1 VFVLGEV
8 LATSAGDSAGYRKR
22 YGELKPLYRQLAAE
36 VADTLRSKLKG
47 ADIDLVTVSS
57 RVKNTD
63 SVLEKIT
70 RKQYQDP
77 FRQMTDL
84 AGVRVV
90 CPYEADLGQIS
101 EIVEQAFKVRE
112 RIDKAVALGADRMGY
127 QGRAFVVELGPGYA
141 GGRYEGIT
149 ALPCEIQVRTILQ
162 DAWAIIDHQL
172 VYKNKDAT
180 PVRVRRD
187 LNNVGSLLEI
197 AQGIFDSIRDK
208 RSGYI
213 REIAQV
219 EDESRK
225 RGDPARFLSQPV
237 DLDTVLAYARWKFPD
252 LSASEKLT
260 QSLLRD
266 LDVRA
271 YPTLERLN
279 EAVDRAAPAVAIYRN
294 EMPGWFKSSTD
305 FLTKSLGFVDQ
316 GFRQRHGFSQN
327 TREAFQRLGH
337 LVTPAA

>member
-1 VFVLGEV
+1 MAAEADWV
-8 LATSAGDSAGYRKR
+8 AYRKR
-22 YGELKPLYRQLAAE
+22 YGELKPLYRRLASE
-36 VADTLRSKLKG
+36 VVEMMRSRLKAAG
-47 ADIDLVTVSS
+47 IDLVTVSS

-63 SVLEKIT
+63 SVMEKIT

-77 FRQMTDL
+77 FLQMTDL

-90 CPYEADLGQIS
+90 CPYEADLVRIG
-101 EIVEQAFKVRE
+101 EIVEGAFEVRE
-112 RIDKAVALGADRMGY
+112 RIDKAAALGTDRMGY
-127 QGRAFVVELGPGYA
+127 QGRAFVVELGAAYA

-162 DAWAIIDHQL
+162 DAWAVIDHQL
-172 VYKNKDAT
+172 VYKSKDAT
-180 PVRVRRD
+180 PTRVRRD

-197 AQGIFDSIRDK
+197 AQGIFDSIREK
-208 RSGYI
+208 RSDYI

-219 EDESRK
+219 EDESRR
-225 RGDPARFLSQPV
+225 RGDPTRFLSQPV
-237 DLDTVLAYARWKFPD
+237 DLDTVLAYARWKFPE
-252 LSASEKLT
+252 LPASEKLT

-271 YPTLERLN
+271 YPTLEHLN
-279 EAVDRAAPAVAIYRN
+279 AAVDRAAPAVAVYRS

-316 GFRQRHGFSQN
+316 DFRRRHGFAQP
-327 TREAFQRLGH
+327 TRDAFQRFGH
-337 LVTPAA
+337 LVVPLT